1 MEEVLIDARGLAP
14 PEPLELTIAGL
25 EKLLPAQKL
34 RLLIHR
40 DPTMLYSILRDWGYS
55 WQTEA
60 WNDGTFDI
68 LIWLEQPDQPHP

>member
-25 EKLLPAQKL
+25 ETLLPAQKL

-55 WQTEA
+55 WHTEA
-60 WNDGTFDI
+60 GDDGTFDI

>member
-25 EKLLPAQKL
+25 EELLPGQKL

-40 DPTMLYSILRDWGYS
+40 DPTMLYSILRDWGYK
-55 WQTEA
+55 WHTETSS
-60 WNDGTFDI
+60 DGTFDI
-68 LIWLEQPDQPHP
+68 LIWLDQPDKPG